1 MGDPR
6 KQIEVYNEVC
16 GLLDAATAKLQ
27 PIISDQSMPEAT
39 RNYLMSIWRGIGV
52 ERRQL
57 FEVERA
63 THELVDCHCE
73 GLSHDRECLAA
84 PVREGRHPHAKHLQ
98 RERPAV
104 GGHRPR
110 TDSGHRDDQQ
120 RHAPPS
126 RPPPSTDRTPS
137 AVCSTTTF
145 AAATPM
151 P

>member
-1 MGDPR
+1 MATR

-27 PIISDQSMPEAT
+27 PIISNKHAEAT

-63 THELVDCHCE
+63 THELVAASFK
-73 GLSHDRECLAA
+73 GAAHDRECLAA
-84 PVREGRHPHAKHLQ
+84 PGEGG
-98 RERPAV
+98 PAPAPPSICNESDPLSP
-104 GGHRPR
+104 GHRAPAP
-110 TDSGHRDDQQ
+110 TAATATISSA
-120 RHAPPS
+120 APPS